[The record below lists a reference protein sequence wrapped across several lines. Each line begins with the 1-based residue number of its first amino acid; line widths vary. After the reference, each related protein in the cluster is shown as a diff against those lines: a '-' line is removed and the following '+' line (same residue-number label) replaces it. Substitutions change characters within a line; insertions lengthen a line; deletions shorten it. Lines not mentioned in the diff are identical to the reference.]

1 MAFYAL
7 KFISYILLFKNTSAE
22 KALSMSN
29 LEWSKNNNQFYLV
42 LNNQENNL
50 TYPKDVLSKEE
61 EKKDCHLFII
71 TANVIM
77 KF

>member
-1 MAFYAL
+1 
-7 KFISYILLFKNTSAE
+7 
-22 KALSMSN
+22 MSN

-42 LNNQENNL
+42 LNNWENNL

-61 EKKDCHLFII
+61 EKKDCYLFII
-71 TANVIM
+71 TATVIM